1 MIIKQPSDFQM
12 AVKNGSVKLEWN
24 KKFGKQASSNFEKA
38 QEFIDSECIR
48 RMVPY
53 TPMLTGMLFKSAA
66 LETKIGSGEIIQSA
80 PYARY
85 QYYGKLM
92 VSSIT
97 GSSYATQ
104 GESKVLTDKDL
115 TYNKSKHSKAG
126 PMWFERMK
134 ADHKDSILR
143 GAKRLAGGK

>member
-1 MIIKQPSDFQM
+1 MIIKQPSDFHV
-12 AVKNGSVKLEWN
+12 AVKNGSLELEWN
-24 KKFGKQASSNFEKA
+24 KKFGKNASCNFKKA

-48 RMVPY
+48 KMVPY
-53 TPMLTGMLFKSAA
+53 TPMLSGTLFKSVI

-92 VSSIT
+92 VSKIT
-97 GSSYATQ
+97 GSSYATH
-104 GESKVLTDKDL
+104 GESKVLADKAL
-115 TYNKSKHSKAG
+115 TYSTSKHKRAG

-143 GAKRLAGGK
+143 GAKRMAGSK